1 VSENVRQWT
10 LRADQWSQTYY
21 ELRDGKL
28 YFCENDNKEQQ
39 YAEREQDIAAVL
51 RDYATTTTSPYP
63 EMLAFLRALAD
74 VK

>member
-1 VSENVRQWT
+1 VSEREQRWV

-39 YAEREQDIAAVL
+39 YGEREQDIPAVL
-51 RDYATTTTSPYP
+51 REYASTTTRPYP
-63 EMLAFLRALAD
+63 EMIAFLRAIAEA
-74 VK
+74 K